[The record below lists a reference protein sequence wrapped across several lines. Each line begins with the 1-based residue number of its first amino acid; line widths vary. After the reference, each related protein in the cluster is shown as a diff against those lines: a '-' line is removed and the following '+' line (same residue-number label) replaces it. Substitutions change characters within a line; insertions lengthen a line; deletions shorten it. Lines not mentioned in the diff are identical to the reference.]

1 MAYLSEEQ
9 IFQDILLYKLSEKQK
24 EDFKNIAAED
34 LIMLHHSFGQWIRN
48 NYDLWREDNPHV
60 ILNDAMHDLFPDQV
74 SQRII
79 ERLWCQLTG
88 KSQHILPHEEIKE
101 TSPGVY
107 EFRRVKI
114 QVLKDKDKDGNS

>member
-1 MAYLSEEQ
+1 MTYLSEEQ

-24 EDFKNIAAED
+24 EEFKSIEAGD
-34 LIMLHHSFGQWIRN
+34 LIKFHHSFGRWIRN
-48 NYDLWREDNPHV
+48 TYRLWEEGNPHV
-60 ILNDAMHDLFPDQV
+60 IHNDTMHDLFPDQV

-88 KSQHILPHEEIKE
+88 KSPLILPYEEIKE

-114 QVLKDKDKDGNS
+114 QVLKETDKDGNS